1 MGMHFYIKGTEGAKD
16 GEELSQGDLSNPLI
30 FDGFYPGTGVTL
42 YRELPVFIRADEG
55 ETYYL
60 VQVEIRGNTARKF
73 RMSDTVG
80 MNGGGNY
87 GSSTNDYIKIGD
99 TYYYRGAKLI
109 GAVSDVNTKIMILAS
124 ASGDET
130 DSPDFTTKIYARSC
144 YHGAS

>member
-1 MGMHFYIKGTEGAKD
+1 MGMHFYIKGTEGAQD

-42 YRELPVFIRADEG
+42 YKELPVYLRADKG

-60 VQVEIRGNTARKF
+60 VQVEIRGNSARKF
-73 RMSDTVG
+73 RMADTVG
-80 MNGGGNY
+80 SNGGGQY
-87 GSSTNDYIKIGD
+87 GYDGSASIQMGD
-99 TYYYRGAKLI
+99 TRYYRGAKLI
-109 GAVSDVNTKIMILAS
+109 GKVTDVNSKIVILAS